1 MAIYQEKTKMTQRKL
16 TAPELTAINTVYR
29 QAGFIR
35 DLIDDHISSDFFG
48 HLANMHDHKT
58 SDGSPLTPVDRVP
71 TAADIGKR
79 VKWKLLESDTGWTTG
94 YVFCGF
100 TLEGRPVVQ
109 YGTFLHAAEVC
120 VIDQEAEG

>member
-1 MAIYQEKTKMTQRKL
+1 MTQRKL

-58 SDGSPLTPVDRVP
+58 SDGKPLRTDRVP
-71 TAADIGKR
+71 TAADIGRR
-79 VKWKLLESDTGWTTG
+79 VKWKLLESDTG
-94 YVFCGF
+94 
-100 TLEGRPVVQ
+100 
-109 YGTFLHAAEVC
+109 
-120 VIDQEAEG
+120 